1 MGGFCF
7 FASCLFNESRLSVA
21 LGAGVPVLFFLIRML
36 ANMGGKLETLR
47 YITLFTL
54 FQPDKLLAGE
64 AAGWVF
70 AAVLGLLGTAL
81 YVAGILLFHRR
92 DLPI

>member
-1 MGGFCF
+1 
-7 FASCLFNESRLSVA
+7 
-21 LGAGVPVLFFLIRML
+21 ML

-81 YVAGILLFHRR
+81 YLSLIHISSARTAPGRIM
-92 DLPI
+92 PAP